1 MQRRFGALP
10 QQVMQLTCPQ
20 SGLVQADGRHLFD
33 EMPCLLLFACF
44 TLQGLI
50 PRLSADAHPSA
61 GPRYCESRYL
71 CLRDKAVSCFCQR
84 GAKVGVHH
92 FDDSFEE
99 LGFDFRFS
107 QLLLK
112 FFNMLFGR
120 QGSLGMLPPHFGW
133 KERFASQADRICAA
147 SS

>member
-1 MQRRFGALP
+1 M
-10 QQVMQLTCPQ
+10 
-20 SGLVQADGRHLFD
+20 
-33 EMPCLLLFACF
+33 
-44 TLQGLI
+44 
-50 PRLSADAHPSA
+50 
-61 GPRYCESRYL
+61 

-120 QGSLGMLPPHFGW
+120 QGSLGMLPPHFWVEG
-133 KERFASQADRICAA
+133 EVRQ

>member
-1 MQRRFGALP
+1 MPIHRQARVTVSPG
-10 QQVMQLTCPQ
+10 TC
-20 SGLVQADGRHLFD
+20 V
-33 EMPCLLLFACF
+33 
-44 TLQGLI
+44 
-50 PRLSADAHPSA
+50 
-61 GPRYCESRYL
+61 
-71 CLRDKAVSCFCQR
+71 LRDKAVSCFCQR

-112 FFNMLFGR
+112 FFNTLFGR
-120 QGSLGMLPPHFGW
+120 QGSLGMLPPHFWVEG
-133 KERFASQADRICAA
+133 EVRQ